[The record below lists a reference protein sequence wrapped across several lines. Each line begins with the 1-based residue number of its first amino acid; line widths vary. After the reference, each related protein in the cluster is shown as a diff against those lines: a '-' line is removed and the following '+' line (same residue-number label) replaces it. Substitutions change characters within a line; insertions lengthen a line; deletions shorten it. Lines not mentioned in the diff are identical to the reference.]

1 MIFVVR
7 VGLIVVLKR
16 AQSPAKR
23 TPQTTHKDAEGK
35 TIYDDLFHPITAGA
49 RTALVGL
56 ISQEYDNALKQNQ
69 SAGVESVP
77 TPAEESPVQKM

>member
-1 MIFVVR
+1 M
-7 VGLIVVLKR
+7 
-16 AQSPAKR
+16 
-23 TPQTTHKDAEGK
+23 PQTTHKDAEGK
-35 TIYDDLFHPITAGA
+35 TVYDDLFHPITAGA

-77 TPAEESPVQKM
+77 TPAEEAPVQKM